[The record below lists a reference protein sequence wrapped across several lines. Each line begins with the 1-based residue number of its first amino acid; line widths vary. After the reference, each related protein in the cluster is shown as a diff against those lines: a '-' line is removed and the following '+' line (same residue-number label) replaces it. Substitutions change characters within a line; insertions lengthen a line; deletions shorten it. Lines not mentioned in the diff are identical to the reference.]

1 MPQNIVDVRDFLSK
15 SKRVDAKRKHTIKPC
30 VSFSDVQIKQNSNNV
45 KFKLRCSRYLY
56 TLTVKDKSKADKLKA
71 SLPAALIKK
80 DIKKTIKKVK
90 A

>member
-1 MPQNIVDVRDFLSK
+1 MFTYL
-15 SKRVDAKRKHTIKPC
+15 
-30 VSFSDVQIKQNSNNV
+30 SDVQIKQNSNNV

-71 SLPAALIKK
+71 SLPAGLIKK

>member
-1 MPQNIVDVRDFLSK
+1 M
-15 SKRVDAKRKHTIKPC
+15 
-30 VSFSDVQIKQNSNNV
+30 QIKQNSNNV

-71 SLPAALIKK
+71 SLPAGLIKK

>member
-1 MPQNIVDVRDFLSK
+1 MSETSLARLRERMLN
-15 SKRVDAKRKHTIKPC
+15 
-30 VSFSDVQIKQNSNNV
+30 VSDCYPRCTPLDVQIKQNSNNV

-71 SLPAALIKK
+71 SLPANLVKK
-80 DIKKTIKKVK
+80 EIKKTIKKVK